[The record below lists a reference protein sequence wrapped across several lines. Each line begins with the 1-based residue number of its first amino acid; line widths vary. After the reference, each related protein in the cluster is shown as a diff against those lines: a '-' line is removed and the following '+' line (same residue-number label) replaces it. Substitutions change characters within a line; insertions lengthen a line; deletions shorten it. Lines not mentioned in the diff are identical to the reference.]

1 MREVKKMGRYF
12 GTDGFRGEANE
23 NLTADHA
30 YKVGRFLGWYYG
42 ELKRQKGDDTPAK
55 IVIGKDTRRS
65 SYMFEYSIVGGLTAS
80 GADAYLLH
88 VTTTPSVA
96 YIARVDEFDCG
107 IMISASHNPYYD
119 NGIKL
124 INGNGEKMDEETIS
138 LVEDYIDGKLEVF
151 GQKWEEVPFAHREHI
166 GCTVDYIS
174 GRNRYVGYLISLGM
188 YSFRGMKV
196 GLDCA
201 NGSSWNIAKSVFDAL
216 GAKTYVINA
225 SPDGTNINMNAG
237 STHIGGL
244 CKYVVENGL
253 DVGFAYDGDADRCL
267 CVDEKG
273 NVISGDHIL
282 YIYGAYMKERGKLLN
297 NTVVTTVMS
306 NFGLYKAFDELGIGY
321 AKTAVGD
328 KYVYEYMTKNSCR
341 IGGEQSG
348 HIIFSKY
355 ASTGDGILTSLKMM
369 EVMMAKKKKMSELA
383 EPLKIYPQVLE
394 NIRVTDKKAAQ
405 QDGDVQAAVKAVA
418 QELGESGRILVRES
432 GTEPLV
438 RVMVEAADEDICRRY
453 VDSVINVIRSKGYEA

>member
-1 MREVKKMGRYF
+1 MGRYF

-23 NLTADHA
+23 NLTADEA
-30 YKVGRFLGWYYG
+30 YKVGRFLGWYFG
-42 ELKRQKGDDTPAK
+42 ELKRRDGIEESAK

-65 SYMFEYSIVGGLTAS
+65 SYMFEYALVAGLTAS

-96 YIARVDEFDCG
+96 YVTRLDGFDCG

-124 INGNGEKMDEETIS
+124 INKDGEKLDEATIAY
-138 LVEDYIDGKLEVF
+138 VEDYLDGKLEIF
-151 GQKWEEVPFAHREHI
+151 GEKMSEIPFAKKNSI
-166 GCTVDYIS
+166 GRTVDYVS
-174 GRNRYVGYLISLGM
+174 GRNRYIGYLISLGM
-188 YSFRGMKV
+188 YSFKGIKV

-216 GAKTYVINA
+216 GATTYVINA
-225 SPDGTNINMNAG
+225 EPTGFNINEDAG
-237 STHIGGL
+237 STHIEGL
-244 CKYVVENGL
+244 RRLVIEKGL

-273 NVISGDHIL
+273 NVITGDHIL
-282 YIYGAYMKERGKLLN
+282 YICGRYMKENGTLNN

-306 NFGLYKAFDELGIGY
+306 NLGLYKAFDNLGIDY

-328 KYVYEYMTKNSCR
+328 KYVYEYMMKNHNR
-341 IGGEQSG
+341 LGGEQSG

-355 ASTGDGILTSLKMM
+355 ASTGDGILTSLKVM
-369 EVMMAKKKKMSELA
+369 EVIMAKKQPLSKLA
-383 EPLKIYPQVLE
+383 ESLVIYPQVLE
-394 NIRVTDKKAAQ
+394 NVKVKDKAAAQ
-405 QDGDVQAAVKAVA
+405 TDEDVRKAVDDA
-418 QELGESGRILVRES
+418 AKALGDSGRILVRES

-438 RVMVEAADEDICRRY
+438 RVMVEAETNEMCQKY
-453 VDSVINVIRSKGYEA
+453 VDSVVKVILDKGYGI